1 MNINAEKFDQIARE
15 VFAPA
20 YPVIAG
26 QILNKSQISKGLCID
41 LGCGGGYLGL
51 AVAQESDLNV
61 YLMDINQEM
70 LKFAQQNVVER
81 KFESRVKLL
90 SGDVHDIP
98 LETGSIHLAV
108 SRGSMFF
115 WENKPKAFQEI
126 YRILA
131 PGGMAFIGGGF
142 GTLEIRQQIEREI
155 RHRNPDWTEHLRKKI
170 GPDAPEKW
178 HEILSKTGIT
188 KFNIE
193 RGEAGMW
200 ITFEKEGDKPWKKL

>member
-115 WENKPKAFQEI
+115 WGNKPKAFQEI

-155 RHRNPDWTEHLRKKI
+155 RH
-170 GPDAPEKW
+170 
-178 HEILSKTGIT
+178 
-188 KFNIE
+188 
-193 RGEAGMW
+193 
-200 ITFEKEGDKPWKKL
+200 